1 MITMLG
7 TILVMLIT
15 PRREKLDH
23 QEKRLVNKKERQRNS
38 VNASR
43 RLTHQEENL
52 LKRNQNQ
59 LNQSQ
64 NQRIN
69 HLQLKQP
76 LKLKKR
82 NFMDL
87 MMKMP
92 MKKILV

>member
-1 MITMLG
+1 MLG

-23 QEKRLVNKKERQRNS
+23 QEKRLVNKKERQRNN

-43 RLTHQEENL
+43 RSTHQEENL
-52 LKRNQNQ
+52 SKRNQNQ

-69 HLQLKQP
+69 HLQLKH
-76 LKLKKR
+76 LLMLKKR

>member
-1 MITMLG
+1 MIMMLG

-23 QEKRLVNKKERQRNS
+23 QEKRLVSRKERLRNS
-38 VNASR
+38 VNVSR

-69 HLQLKQP
+69 RLQLKQ
-76 LKLKKR
+76 LLMLKKR